1 MTEKMMLPAGYQ
13 ISRSAVQY
21 GVGRRIET
29 TRDGDLQI
37 FLIGGRRPVFEMFKR
52 YPTAGEAAQ
61 GHNNLA
67 WRIHE
72 YYMS

>member
-1 MTEKMMLPAGYQ
+1 MLPAGYQ
-13 ISRSAVQY
+13 ISRSAVQFS
-21 GVGRRIET
+21 VGRRIET
-29 TRDGDLQI
+29 TRDGDMKI

-52 YPTAGEAAQ
+52 YPAAREAAQ

-72 YYMS
+72 Y